1 MALKIPKSARFSL
14 TINNGTNQATG
25 AMIKKSI
32 SFGNLNANCD
42 ADAVSAVANA
52 IGGLISKPV
61 ADVTVTE
68 NYQLI

>member
-1 MALKIPKSARFSL
+1 MAVKIPKSARFAL
-14 TINNGTNQATG
+14 TVNTGTNPVTG
-25 AMIKKSI
+25 ALIKKSI
-32 SFGNLNANCD
+32 SFGNLIADCD

-52 IGGLISKPV
+52 IGGLLSKPV